1 VDGWWTEIEAEIRAV
16 VQRHPVM
23 TLEEL
28 ARQLGVSQ
36 SATASILR
44 VLMVD
49 QPAGS
54 VVVLDEAVRGPR
66 GRAA

>member
-16 VQRHPVM
+16 VQRHPVV

-28 ARQLGVSQ
+28 ARHLGVSK
-36 SATASILR
+36 SGTASILR

-49 QPAGS
+49 QPSGS
-54 VVVLDEAVRGPR
+54 AVVLDAAVRETQGD
-66 GRAA
+66 AA

>member
-16 VQRHPVM
+16 VRLHPAV

-28 ARQLGVSQ
+28 ARHLGMSE
-36 SATASILR
+36 SGTASILR

-49 QPAGS
+49 QPRGAA
-54 VVVLDEAVRGPR
+54 VVL
-66 GRAA
+66 

>member
-1 VDGWWTEIEAEIRAV
+1 MDGWWTEIEAEIRAV

-36 SATASILR
+36 SGTASILR

>member
-16 VQRHPVM
+16 VRLHPTV

-28 ARQLGVSQ
+28 ARHLGMSQ
-36 SATASILR
+36 GGTASILR

-49 QPAGS
+49 QPWGS
-54 VVVLDEAVRGPR
+54 LIVL
-66 GRAA
+66 